1 MSSSSRRMDTRR
13 ACLRIR
19 VSVRHASRH
28 PLVRSG
34 KLLKKHVVR
43 GATLGLVPDAVN
55 DLAFHHAQLNFDEVV
70 HVLQDTTTIASMTYV
85 LAIVLSRLAT
95 D

>member
-1 MSSSSRRMDTRR
+1 MDVRR

-19 VSVRHASRH
+19 VSVRHATRH
-28 PLVRSG
+28 PIVRSG
-34 KLLKKHVVR
+34 KHVVR

-55 DLAFHHAQLNFDEVV
+55 DLAFHHAQLNLDEVV
-70 HVLQDTTTIASMTYV
+70 HVLQDTSTIASMTYV
-85 LAIVLSRLAT
+85 LAIILSRLAT

>member
-1 MSSSSRRMDTRR
+1 MNTIVP
-13 ACLRIR
+13 LRTCVKIR
-19 VSVRHASRH
+19 STVRKASKH

-34 KLLKKHVVR
+34 TLLKRHVVR

-55 DLAFHHAQLNFDEVV
+55 DLAFHHAQLNLDEIIHVV
-70 HVLQDTTTIASMTYV
+70 QDMTTISSMTFV
-85 LAIVLSRLAT
+85 LAIILTRLSQ